1 MAKKKSG
8 SGKPAK
14 QIRKPG
20 SKNKTGSTT
29 VYKRNY
35 LTQVIAR
42 LDFSTAHSL
51 LQGGPAKSVVK
62 ALKPHFP
69 LIEQKKQFQLLQVQ
83 VSKPDSSKMPKE
95 MVKDN
100 KQSRTEVY
108 QWFFHNKERTK
119 SFHIATDCCYIEFKK
134 YSRFGELRQDFL
146 EIVQALF
153 DSLPSLQ
160 ASRFGLRYIDT
171 IVMQEDNP
179 TDWSKYLKPHLLGI
193 FKNATDPATITR
205 ALSLLD
211 FDYGDMQMRFQYG
224 MSNPDFP
231 APIRQK
237 QFTLDYDAYCTG
249 LLDYA
254 EIEKYLDR
262 FHEKIKASFEE
273 VITDGLRA
281 KMNSDA

>member
-1 MAKKKSG
+1 MAKKKLGRGKSAKKSG
-8 SGKPAK
+8 ELGS
-14 QIRKPG
+14 RK
-20 SKNKTGSTT
+20 KTGSTT

-35 LTQVIAR
+35 LTQVLAR
-42 LDFSTAHSL
+42 LDFTTAHSV
-51 LQGGPAKSVVK
+51 LQGGPAKSVAT
-62 ALKPHFP
+62 ALKANFPH
-69 LIEQKKQFQLLQVQ
+69 IEQKKQVQILQVQ
-83 VSKPDSSKMPKE
+83 VSKPESSKTPKE
-95 MVKDN
+95 MLKD
-100 KQSRTEVY
+100 KQQSPTDVY

-119 SFHIATDCCYIEFKK
+119 SFQIATDCCYIEFKK
-134 YSRFGELRQDFL
+134 YSRFAELRQDFL

-224 MSNPDFP
+224 MPNPDFP
-231 APIRQK
+231 AAIRQK

-249 LLDYA
+249 LLDFA
-254 EIEKYLDR
+254 DVEKYLDR
-262 FHEKIKASFEE
+262 FHDKIKASFEE